1 MNYYAIVS
9 GGTGSMC
16 ARALIFLFTAM
27 KIGVGMGEK
36 LYIRVVDMDHGSDA
50 AKKCRDLMGYYR
62 FLQRQTNKGGSGGL
76 KLPEIVLENWNFYD
90 TVVKRAQEEGIE
102 LGDNRILNLKNL
114 FTYNKRISAHDALLL
129 DTFFEDAEQ
138 NENLEQG
145 FYGHP
150 NIGSVVFNYVRED
163 FLEHEENMFMRA
175 LYEDLEKAD
184 AGGQVPVYLYGSLFG
199 GTGASVTPNLID
211 VLGSISDPKG
221 NGSWRDRMRIGV
233 TMLMPYF
240 SLPYNRQE
248 ETEKKALMPD
258 SAVFFHQTKEAL
270 QYYDA
275 FGISQKVESFLL
287 LGQKDLCH
295 TSEIYARGER
305 QWQHFHIV
313 LLAAA
318 VAGYRFLEKQL
329 PEGVLLW
336 KLTNSQK
343 ETLFASDLGLQ
354 NEEDKL
360 QEFFRFSIVV
370 SQYMKHRFNDSVGGE
385 NVYERLQKMPEVYAT
400 VQTIDPLKGKV
411 PEKGRNILKS
421 GFGHW
426 SVELNESELDNHYR
440 EPVNGAAD
448 FCREFIRFY
457 FDLALSGYDWTQYHE
472 RKEGEVTGNRRTDR
486 LEAAALRMVD
496 LLNITETDKVTED
509 LPLPQEVVDILKLNV
524 YFNYASVS
532 GEEKKAAFADLEAAA
547 LYKQEIEKRFED
559 GYKKNK
565 KSQDFSEIYVACY
578 EAAKRK
584 K

>member
-27 KIGVGMGEK
+27 KIGVGMGER
-36 LYIRVVDMDHGSDA
+36 LYIRVVDMDRGSDA

-62 FLQRQTNKGGSGGL
+62 FLQRQANTGGTGGL

-129 DTFFEDAEQ
+129 QTFFEDAEQ
-138 NENLEQG
+138 EENLEQG

-150 NIGSVVFNYVRED
+150 NIGSVVFQYVRDD
-163 FLEHEENMFMRA
+163 FLEHEENVFMRA

-184 AGGQVPVYLYGSLFG
+184 AESQVPIYLYGSLFG

-211 VLGSISDPKG
+211 VLGSVSDPKG

-233 TMLMPYF
+233 TMMMPYF

-248 ETEKKALMPD
+248 EAEGKALMPD
-258 SAVFFHQTKEAL
+258 STVFFHQTKEAL

-275 FGISQKVESFLL
+275 FGISEKVESFLL

-318 VAGYRFLEKQL
+318 AAGYRFLEKRL
-329 PEGVLLW
+329 PKGVLLW
-336 KLTNSQK
+336 KIANGQK
-343 ETLFASDLGLQ
+343 QTLFASDLGLQ

-360 QEFFRFSIVV
+360 QEFFRFSVVV
-370 SQYMKHRFNDSVGGE
+370 SQYMRHRFNDSVGGE
-385 NVYERLQKMPEVYAT
+385 NVYERLRRMPEVYAT
-400 VQTIDPLKGKV
+400 VQTMDPAKL
-411 PEKGRNILKS
+411 PEREWNIFRG
-421 GFGHW
+421 GFGRW
-426 SVELNESELDNHYR
+426 SVALKESELDDHYR

-457 FDLALSGYDWTQYHE
+457 FDLALSGYDWTRYHDQ
-472 RKEGEVTGNRRTDR
+472 KEGEVTDSRRTDR
-486 LEAAALRMVD
+486 LDTAAARMVD
-496 LLNITETDKVTED
+496 LLNIAETDKVTED
-509 LPLPQEVVDILKLNV
+509 MPLPQELVDTLKLNV
-524 YFNYASVS
+524 YFNYTSVS
-532 GEEKKAAFADLEAAA
+532 GEEKKAAFADREAAA

-559 GYKKNK
+559 DYRRNK
-565 KSQDFSEIYVACY
+565 ESQDFSEIYVACY